1 MPGKKI
7 LFVIKG
13 GSEWMGGLHY
23 IKNLIKTIKYFD
35 SLYTIDLLV
44 YNRGQADLFAD
55 VKPDISEI
63 HIYDEAIAT
72 SNLIKRLQ
80 WWLKRKAGNIFHP
93 GLDEF
98 IRKHGYQFAY
108 PCLPRKD
115 FTFYRFA
122 EWIPDFQY
130 KHFPDGSN
138 PTEIEGRKQQN
149 AFVSK
154 NAPLIYVSSY
164 HALRDCEELFP
175 VSKGKI
181 EVMQFCV
188 FSDTI
193 QFSDKLEKVRNAYS
207 IPAKYFMVSNLL
219 APTKNLQVVI
229 RAAGILKKRG
239 ISIPVVVSGDIH
251 DYRNPDFK
259 HTIFQL
265 ISRENVR
272 DEVIMLGLLSR
283 ITQKQLLVN
292 SLAILQPSRFEGW
305 NTLVEEAKWMG
316 KEIIISDIP
325 VHLEQAPPLATFFK
339 DDNAEDL
346 AMKMETLFNT
356 SKIISERNDISVT
369 SGYIENIRNFAKHF
383 IDKSLDE

>member
-1 MPGKKI
+1 MKEKKI

-23 IKNLIKTIKYFD
+23 IKNLIKTVKYFN

-44 YNRGQADLFAD
+44 YTRSQAALFAD

-72 SNLIKRLQ
+72 TNLIKRLQ
-80 WWLKRKAGNIFHP
+80 WWSKRKTGHIFHP

-115 FTFYRFA
+115 FTYYRFA

-130 KHFPDGSN
+130 RHFPDGSN
-138 PTEIEGRKQQN
+138 PTEIAGRKEQN
-149 AFVSK
+149 TFVTK

-175 VSKGKI
+175 LSKGKI

-188 FSDTI
+188 FSDPV
-193 QFSDKLEKVRNAYS
+193 QFPDTLEKIRNVYS

-219 APTKNLQVVI
+219 APTKNLEVVI

-239 ISIPVVVSGDIH
+239 ISMPVVVSGDIH

-259 HTIFQL
+259 HGIFQL

-272 DEVIMLGLLSR
+272 EEIIMLGLLPR
-283 ITQKQLLVN
+283 IVQKQLLVN
-292 SLAILQPSRFEGW
+292 ALAILQPSRFEGW
-305 NTLVEEAKWMG
+305 NTLVEEAKWLG
-316 KEIIISDIP
+316 KEIILSDIP
-325 VHLEQAPPLATFFK
+325 VHLEQAPSLATYFK
-339 DDNAEDL
+339 DNDAEDL
-346 AMKMETLFNT
+346 AVKLETSFN
-356 SKIISERNDISVT
+356 SAVT
-369 SGYIENIRNFAKHF
+369 KPEKNEIAVSPAYTENIAGFAKHF
-383 IDKSLDE
+383 IGKSFG